1 MVSRLRAQSSVAL
14 VACIVLIAIGAAYWP
29 GLSGDFIFDDFANL
43 DVVGAFGNPWR
54 WPEFLFYITSGGAD
68 PTGRPVALL
77 TFLIDGSSWPTDP
90 WPFKR
95 TNLVLHLLNAALLGW
110 TIARLDVSKP
120 AGGVRPPASPWV
132 PLLAAAFWAA
142 HPFFVST
149 TLYVVQREAM
159 LPMTFVLLA
168 ILSWSAAVH
177 AFEHR
182 KPLRAW
188 TWCVAGFGIATVLAT
203 LSKANGVLA
212 PLLAGIC
219 YVYFLRA
226 RLMDRTARR
235 RADMASMLL
244 LAIPALLVVA
254 YLVHS
259 GLSGW
264 SPEPI
269 AGRNWSRAERLL
281 SQPRALWDYVG
292 RLAIPRAGGGG
303 VFVEGFTASR
313 GWLEPWTTLP
323 AFVALVLS
331 MLLAWW
337 LRQRWRAASFAW
349 TFFLGAHLLESS
361 TVPLE
366 LYFEH
371 RNYLPAM
378 FLGWPLAQAMLRS
391 GPQLLMR
398 RVSAV
403 VLVVVLLLL
412 THQRAAVWG
421 NPTLMDALT
430 ASQEADSAR
439 AQVAAANVELNQ
451 GKAGAAVARM
461 RALASRHPTSID
473 VMINAI
479 SIECQGGDRLA
490 PELLASTHRALRE
503 SDRWNFG
510 LYLWLGEA
518 ARTPAMMRCEG
529 FGIPGLMSLVEAA
542 EQNPQAQTSIR
553 RRDLRHVRGQIALA
567 LGDPSQA
574 LVQFNE
580 ALALAPEAQ
589 YALVQAAVLGNANDS
604 ASALAHLDEYER
616 LKRAAPREPI
626 RDMPAL
632 HRRLLDTFGYYDD
645 ELKDLRRRLEADHAQ
660 YSTPASEPRVIPHE

>member
-1 MVSRLRAQSSVAL
+1 MVLRLRAHIPGAL
-14 VACIVLIAIGAAYWP
+14 AASLLLTAITAAYWP

-95 TNLVLHLLNAALLGW
+95 TNLVLHLVNAALLACA
-110 TIARLDVSKP
+110 IAKLEVSTPRSAKSP
-120 AGGVRPPASPWV
+120 AAPWV

-168 ILSWSAAVH
+168 ILSWTAAVR

-182 KPLRAW
+182 NLMRAW

-203 LSKANGVLA
+203 LSKANGVLT
-212 PLLAGIC
+212 PLLVGVC

-226 RLMDRTARR
+226 SLTDTTARR
-235 RADMASMLL
+235 RADVASTLL
-244 LAIPALLVVA
+244 LGIPALLIVA
-254 YLVHS
+254 YLANRGLAAWSAETIS
-259 GLSGW
+259 GRDW
-264 SPEPI
+264 SM
-269 AGRNWSRAERLL
+269 AERLL

-292 RLAIPRAGGGG
+292 RLALPRAGGGG
-303 VFVEGFTASR
+303 VFVEGFSASR
-313 GWLEPWTTLP
+313 GWVEPWTTLP
-323 AFVALVLS
+323 AFVSLVLS
-331 MLLAWW
+331 MPLAWW
-337 LRQRWRAASFAW
+337 LRHRWHAASFAW
-349 TFFLGAHLLESS
+349 IFFLGAHLLESS

-378 FLGWPLAQAMLRS
+378 FLGWPLAQAMLRP
-391 GPQLLMR
+391 GPQLQLR
-398 RVSAV
+398 RISAV
-403 VLVVVLLLL
+403 VLVAVLLLL
-412 THQRAAVWG
+412 THQRAGVWG
-421 NPTLMDALT
+421 NPSLMNALT

-439 AQVAAANVELNQ
+439 AQVAAANVELKQ
-451 GKAGAAVARM
+451 GAAGAAMRRI
-461 RALASRHPTSID
+461 RALASLHPNSID

-479 SIECQGGDRLA
+479 SIECQAGGRLA
-490 PELLASTHRALRE
+490 PEMLISSHRALRE

-518 ARTPAMMRCEG
+518 ARTPAMKRCEG
-529 FGIPGLMSLVEAA
+529 FGVSGLMSLVEAA
-542 EQNPQAQTSIR
+542 EQNPQAQTLAR

-567 LGDPSQA
+567 LGDSELA
-574 LVQFNE
+574 LAHFNE

-589 YALVQAAVLGNANDS
+589 YALVQAAVLGNAND
-604 ASALAHLDEYER
+604 AARALAHLDAFER
-616 LKRAAPREPI
+616 QKRDTPKEPI

-660 YSTPASEPRVIPHE
+660 FSTPASESRVIPHE